1 MQRQASSRFP
11 KSRFSAAAILFA
23 AFTIL
28 LTGMSSARADSNDA
42 AIVIDVNTGKV
53 LYGEAPDAPRYPA
66 SLTKMMTLY
75 LTFEALDDGRIT
87 LNSKVPFSKNA
98 ASEPPTKL
106 GIPAG
111 GSVTVET
118 AIYALVTRSANDVAT
133 ALGEFLGGSE
143 SNFTTMMTNKAHSLG
158 MTNTTYRNAHGLPN
172 TGQKTTARDQA
183 RLGIALRQHFPQYY
197 KYFGTRSFKYG
208 KSTIGNHNHLLGNVQ
223 GVDGIKTGY
232 TNASGFNIATSAISG
247 NRSIV
252 AVVMG
257 GATAASRDKWATRLI
272 TTYLPKA
279 SNGRKNF
286 VIARTKTSGAPVV
299 VAAAMVFPKT
309 GPIPYARPT
318 NQAGGVALAYANDD
332 VAPAAPAVLSGP
344 QAELIANVPV
354 PSARIEPASG
364 NPLSVEDILDTAD
377 DVADTV
383 GNAIIPAAEAA
394 EPDVS
399 IKTGSIRTARGWVVQ
414 VGTAAT
420 PEAAQALLN
429 STKSKAGGALDASK
443 PFALAYNTGGQEV
456 YRARFGGFD
465 DQEEAV
471 RACRALKQNGV
482 SCWAS
487 LQ

>member
-1 MQRQASSRFP
+1 MQRQATSRFP
-11 KSRFSAAAILFA
+11 KSRFSAAAILLA

-28 LTGMSSARADSNDA
+28 LTGLAPARADTNDA

-53 LYGEAPDAPRYPA
+53 LYGDNPDAPRYPA

-87 LNSKVPFSKNA
+87 LNTKVPFSKNA
-98 ASEPPTKL
+98 AAEPPTKL

-143 SNFTTMMTNKAHSLG
+143 TNFTTMMTNKAHSLG
-158 MTNTTYRNAHGLPN
+158 MTRTTYRNAHGLPN
-172 TGQKTTARDQA
+172 SAQKTTARDQA

-208 KSTIGNHNHLLGNVQ
+208 KTTIGNHNRLLGQ
-223 GVDGIKTGY
+223 IKGVDGIKTGY
-232 TNASGFNIATSAISG
+232 TNASGFNIATSVVSG

-257 GATAASRDKWATRLI
+257 GSTGASRDQWATRLI

-279 SNGRKNF
+279 SNGRKQF
-286 VIARTKTSGAPVV
+286 VIARSKSSGGPI

-309 GPIPYARPT
+309 GPIPYPRPAG
-318 NQAGGVALAYANDD
+318 QAGGVALAYANDN
-332 VAPAAPAVLSGP
+332 VAPAALSGP

-354 PSARIEPASG
+354 PSARIEPANDDG
-364 NPLSVEDILDTAD
+364 LSVEDILETAD
-377 DVADTV
+377 GVADAV
-383 GNAIIPAAEAA
+383 GNAIVPAAEAS
-394 EPDVS
+394 EPDTS
-399 IKTGSIRTARGWVVQ
+399 IKTSSIRSSRGWVVQ

-420 PEAAQALLN
+420 PEAAKALLAD
-429 STKSKAGGALDASK
+429 TKGKAGGALDSSE
-443 PFALAYNTGGQEV
+443 PFALAYNTGGQSV
-456 YRARFGGFD
+456 YRARFGGFS